1 MTDMD
6 YKTKVNK
13 RTKKMYNHTNSKHT
27 TLHIYIPSK
36 FGGFQG

>member
-13 RTKKMYNHTNSKHT
+13 RTKKMHSHANSKHT
-27 TLHIYIPSK
+27 TLHIHS
-36 FGGFQG
+36 F